1 MLKPTKDI
9 FPEYEIGKW
18 TYGVP
23 EIKYDYKGSKL
34 KIGSFCSIAGGVQIF
49 LGGNHQT
56 EWVTTYP
63 FYVYWQSAQHIPSPP
78 HSKGDVIISN
88 DVWIGENVTILSG
101 VSIGNGAVIGANTV
115 VTKNIDDY
123 AIAVG
128 NPARIIKKRFDE
140 NIIERLLKIQWWDWN
155 DQIIEKFLPVML
167 SQDIQKFLAL
177 AENFLAN

>member
-1 MLKPTKDI
+1 MPL
-9 FPEYEIGKW
+9 
-18 TYGVP
+18 GV
-23 EIKYDYKGSKL
+23 
-34 KIGSFCSIAGGVQIF
+34 C
-49 LGGNHQT
+49 
-56 EWVTTYP
+56 
-63 FYVYWQSAQHIPSPP
+63 
-78 HSKGDVIISN
+78 
-88 DVWIGENVTILSG
+88 G